1 MLNHLERLK
10 RKNRQRDGSER
21 KTTKERDGETH
32 FRCVMVV

>member
-21 KTTKERDGETH
+21 KTKERDGETH